1 MDDQELTK
9 LEYFIEHYTKRP
21 QNPGAIEISK

>member
-1 MDDQELTK
+1 MDDQDLAK
-9 LEYFIEHYTKRP
+9 LEHFIEHYTKKP